1 MGPDWPPFPDDAMR
15 RTLGLSLLVALPA
28 LAGAGDVPREPF
40 ANAHVSLMARVQSGA
55 AEARLAELDVWAEG
69 TRLRARVRGDAPA
82 GELWL
87 EGLDSRPVRIVEGKL
102 EPARRKTL
110 EGALRIAF
118 TPSPVLPHASTDRIA
133 GRPCKLLTESLSR
146 GATLTR
152 CIWRGLPLSVQLKM
166 KGFSFHAGATL
177 VEEGVATAADLQP
190 PPGAPAAPDSLS
202 AGR

>member
-1 MGPDWPPFPDDAMR
+1 MR
-15 RTLGLSLLVALPA
+15 RAVGFSVLFALPA
-28 LAGAGDVPREPF
+28 LAAGVDVPREPF
-40 ANAHVSLMARVQSGA
+40 ANAHVSLMARVQNGA

-69 TRLRARVRGDAPA
+69 TRLRARVRGDERA

-87 EGLDSRPVRIVEGKL
+87 EGLATQPVRIVGGKV
-102 EPARRKTL
+102 EPPRRKTL
-110 EGALRIAF
+110 EGALQIAL
-118 TPSPVLPHASTDRIA
+118 TPAPILPHASTDRIA
-133 GRPCKLLTESLSR
+133 GRPCKLLTESLSG

-152 CIWRGLPLSVQLKM
+152 CIWRGLPLSVELKM

-177 VEEGVATAADLQP
+177 VEEGAATPADLQP

>member
-1 MGPDWPPFPDDAMR
+1 MLF
-15 RTLGLSLLVALPA
+15 A
-28 LAGAGDVPREPF
+28 LAALAAGVDVPREPF
-40 ANAHVSLMARVQSGA
+40 ANAHVSLMARVQNGA

-69 TRLRARVRGDAPA
+69 TRLRARVRGDERA

-87 EGLDSRPVRIVEGKL
+87 EGLATQPVRIVGGKV
-102 EPARRKTL
+102 EPPRRKTL
-110 EGALRIAF
+110 EGALQTAL
-118 TPSPVLPHASTDRIA
+118 TPAPILPHASTDRIA
-133 GRPCKLLTESLSR
+133 GRPCKLLTESLSG

-152 CIWRGLPLSVQLKM
+152 CIWRGLPLSVELKM

-177 VEEGVATAADLQP
+177 VEEGAATPADLQP